1 MADPINWPGKSG
13 KKYRYWIYSM
23 ETLWKSEPGNYIF
36 AKKTSSGKW
45 TPVYMGETDNL
56 ANRLPDHEKLPC
68 VRRNGG
74 THIHTHTNSGG
85 ASVRR
90 AEEADL
96 LANFDPPCNK
106 E

>member
-1 MADPINWPGKSG
+1 MADQISWPGKSG
-13 KKYRYWIYSM
+13 KKYRYGIYSM
-23 ETLWKSEPGNYIF
+23 ETLWKSQPGNYIF

-45 TPVYMGETDNL
+45 TPVYIGETDNL
-56 ANRLPDHEKLPC
+56 ADRLPGHEKLSC

-74 THIHTHTNSGG
+74 TQIHAHTNSGG
-85 ASVRR
+85 ARARR